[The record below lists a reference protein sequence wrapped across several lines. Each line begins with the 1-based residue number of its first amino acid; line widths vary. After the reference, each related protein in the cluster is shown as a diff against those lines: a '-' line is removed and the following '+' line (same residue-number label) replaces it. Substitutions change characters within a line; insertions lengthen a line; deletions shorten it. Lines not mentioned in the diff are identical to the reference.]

1 MTAIVGYTDGHT
13 MMLGADSAASGRDVV
28 IVCEFHKVF
37 TSGAGLV
44 GVSGGLRIGQLI
56 RFQGAPLELGDDGP
70 VPSLLRWIQAL
81 RVGLGPAGVLRTKDG
96 VEELADSQM
105 LVGLAGRWFEIDSEW
120 QIVEPTTPYW
130 AIGSGQLLTLGA
142 LHTMAW
148 ITSAPKRP
156 RIVVTAALQAAA
168 MYDPGVRAPFE
179 FVERPVW

>member
-13 MMLGADSAASGRDVV
+13 MVLGADSAAVTDRLL
-28 IVCEFHKVF
+28 IVCEPHKVF

-96 VEELADSQM
+96 IEELADSRM

-120 QIVEPTTPYW
+120 QIVEPASPYW
-130 AIGSGQLLTLGA
+130 AIGSGQLIALGA
-142 LHTMAW
+142 LHAMASW
-148 ITSAPKRP
+148 MAPRHP
-156 RIVVTAALQAAA
+156 RAKVTAALHAAA

-179 FVERPVW
+179 FVERPVP